1 MQGQMN
7 PKEKIFFDP
16 HATVY
21 LQEVIQQFIAA
32 NRKIFLLTD
41 ANTEIHCI
49 PLFRKIAGNHF
60 GQIIHIT
67 IPAGESHKNL
77 ENITLIWQKLTE
89 GDAGRDAMLINLG
102 GGVVTDM
109 GGFAASCFKRGIA
122 TIHIPTTLLAM
133 VDAAIGGKTGI
144 DFNYLKNHI
153 GSFYQAEGVLII
165 PEFLSS
171 LPLYEL
177 KSGLGEILKYSLIS
191 QPDLLKKIPSP
202 ENIRQIPHAL
212 IEQCAAAKRAIT
224 LADPTETGLR
234 KVLNFGHTIGH
245 ALESFALENGQTLLH
260 GEAVAAGM
268 IAELWISTKECG
280 LSETVLKHYQTI
292 YNSYFDPFLFSI
304 QEIPAIIKR
313 MYHDKKN
320 AGKSI
325 RFVLLKE
332 AGKAIYDIE
341 VDEETIIQSLNFYL
355 ASTSAP

>member
-1 MQGQMN
+1 MN
-7 PKEKIFFDP
+7 PKEKIFFEL
-16 HATVY
+16 HATAY
-21 LQEVIQQFIAA
+21 LQEVIQQLIAA

-41 ANTEIHCI
+41 ANTERHCI
-49 PLFRKIAGNHF
+49 PLFRKIAGDHF
-60 GQIIHIT
+60 GHIIQIT
-67 IPAGESHKNL
+67 IPAGEAHKNL
-77 ENITLIWQKLTE
+77 ETIAFIWQKLTE
-89 GDAGRDAMLINLG
+89 EDAGRDAMLINLG

-153 GSFYQAEGVLII
+153 GSFYQSEAVLII

-171 LPLYEL
+171 LPLHEL
-177 KSGLGEILKYSLIS
+177 KSGLGEVLKYSLIS
-191 QPDLLKKIPSP
+191 QPDLLEKIPSAD
-202 ENIRQIPHAL
+202 NIRQIPHTL

-245 ALESFALENGQTLLH
+245 ALESFALENGQSLLH

-268 IAELWISTKECG
+268 IAELWISTKLCG
-280 LSETVLKHYQTI
+280 LSETVLKHYQNTYI
-292 YNSYFDPFLFSI
+292 KYFNPFRFCS
-304 QEIPAIIKR
+304 QEIPDIIKR

-320 AGKSI
+320 TGKSI
-325 RFVLLKE
+325 RFVLLKDT
-332 AGKAIYDIE
+332 GKAIYDIE
-341 VDEETIIQSLNFYL
+341 VSEEIIFQSLNFYL
-355 ASTSAP
+355 ASTSAQ